1 MNWFE
6 RKIVLNY
13 LYSINRTGGL
23 FVIID
28 AIKAKIKG
36 QAQYDMMSFNEK
48 HSILKKIVVDY
59 LTKRASESLFG
70 YSTHGTP
77 DKRIARIRESMC
89 YKFDNLSLK
98 ESQIIYQK
106 ILDN

>member
-1 MNWFE
+1 
-6 RKIVLNY
+6 
-13 LYSINRTGGL
+13 
-23 FVIID
+23 
-28 AIKAKIKG
+28 
-36 QAQYDMMSFNEK
+36 NEK

-59 LTKRASESLFG
+59 LTERASQSLFG
-70 YSTHGTP
+70 YSPHGTP
-77 DKRIARIRESMC
+77 DKRMARIRESMR